1 MLKNI
6 PPILSPELLAVL
18 DEMGHGDR
26 ICIGDGNFPGASMAA
41 AEGAILVRADGH
53 GVPALLDAI
62 MQVIPLDEYVETPA
76 MIMEVMAQ
84 DADLEIPIID
94 EYKKIVQEP
103 FFALIDELGPAM
115 RKIDPEMEIRP
126 AKVLSRIYR
135 DTRFS
140 QDKAPYRDHHW
151 IAFRPAGTER
161 YGQPFYW
168 FEFGP
173 DRLSWGLG
181 VWGENREAMNALRA
195 RILRDPEGV
204 SGVLARCEK
213 HRFAIG
219 GDTFRRLKIPPQVPE
234 PLRTLYASR
243 SLYIEHPNPRF
254 EWAFSPDL
262 PGRLVRDYR
271 ALEPAWRLLRECV
284 AEAMAQAPAPEA
296 GRRVLKDDWTD

>member
-1 MLKNI
+1 M
-6 PPILSPELLAVL
+6 
-18 DEMGHGDR
+18 
-26 ICIGDGNFPGASMAA
+26 FPGFS
-41 AEGAILVRADGH
+41 EDTVRFF
-53 GVPALLDAI
+53 LDIRFHNNKAF
-62 MQVIPLDEYVETPA
+62 
-76 MIMEVMAQ
+76 MEAHR
-84 DADLEIPIID
+84 D

-243 SLYIEHPNPRF
+243 SLYIEHPAPRF

-262 PGRLVRDYR
+262 PERLARDYR
-271 ALEPAWRLLRECV
+271 ALEPAWRLLRDCV
-284 AEAMAQAPAPEA
+284 SEAMAQAPAPEA